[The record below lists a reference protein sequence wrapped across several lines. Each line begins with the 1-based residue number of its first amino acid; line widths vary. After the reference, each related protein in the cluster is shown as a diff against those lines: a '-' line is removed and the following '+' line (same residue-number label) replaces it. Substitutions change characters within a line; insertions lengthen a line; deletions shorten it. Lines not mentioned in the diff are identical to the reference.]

1 MKKKPHN
8 VSTPELASLEQY
20 LPKSL
25 DDIIRDRRNVCSLRL
40 SNTEDFASLP
50 PMVSMLDNIKQIRA
64 TINDW
69 RIVCLTLPSGKNH
82 ILTGI
87 NETSNNA
94 WATSA
99 LKSVDF
105 QNNLVLTE
113 NSIYRLGIKGEGE
126 PDLAIRLHICYCLH
140 SWGLGAPLGVPRIF
154 Y

>member
-1 MKKKPHN
+1 MKNKPHN

-25 DDIIRDRRNVCSLRL
+25 DDIIRDRRDVCSLRL
-40 SNTEDFASLP
+40 SNSEEFASLP
-50 PMVSMLDNIKQIRA
+50 PMVSMLDNVKQIRA
-64 TINDW
+64 TIKDW
-69 RIVCLTLPSGKNH
+69 RIVCLTLPGGKNH

-94 WATSA
+94 WATSP
-99 LKSVDF
+99 LRSVDF
-105 QNNLVLTE
+105 ENNLALTE
-113 NSIYRLGIKGEGE
+113 NSIYRLGIKGKNE
-126 PDLAIRLHICYCLH
+126 PEFHILLHICYCLH

>member
-1 MKKKPHN
+1 MKKKLHN

-25 DDIIRDRRNVCSLRL
+25 DDIIRDRRNVCSLGL